1 MKFTALGALFLATIA
16 AAHAEVCPD
25 IAGTYGLSGS
35 GDLVN
40 DARRTLGIHPGAPDN
55 SAVRLEGDAQE
66 SLTVTVVRRG
76 KESPYLPVELK
87 NGVHY
92 LCKDGRLE
100 FTAALNSRR
109 PSEKGTYLGSSK
121 VRIGGKRDI
130 GLDIQ
135 ITFTGSQSSTLYSYD
150 SARVAVPIPFSGT
163 TLREQLH
170 WGASSLGD
178 LVEPPP
184 EPKEVQDVRA
194 LLDSKMLGAVTLFA
208 VRANGDSVLARLS
221 AHNKEEVAR
230 LEDQLR
236 AASIPYEMKGPRWVG
251 SGYYELELLVRPKGS
266 GAPVAKGPGLLR
278 VEQELTR
285 IHWPNVYVKKV
296 AAAGDG
302 YVATLDVQGSDSVEA
317 VILMFKRNT
326 TLFADIRPLKETPP
340 EAGSRT
346 RVVQIELRVR

>member
-1 MKFTALGALFLATIA
+1 MKLAALGALFLTIA

-25 IAGTYGLSGS
+25 IAGTYAMSGS
-35 GDLVN
+35 GDVVN

-55 SAVRLEGDAQE
+55 SAVRLEGNAQDGF
-66 SLTVTVVRRG
+66 TVSVVRRG

-92 LCKDGRLE
+92 LCRDGRLV
-100 FTAALNSRR
+100 FTAALRSRR
-109 PSEKGTYLGSSK
+109 PADKGMYEGTSK
-121 VRIGGKRDI
+121 VRIGGGGNR
-130 GLDIQ
+130 GLDID
-135 ITFTGSQSSTLYSYD
+135 ITFTGSQSSTIYSYD

-163 TLREQLH
+163 TLRDKLN
-170 WGASSLGD
+170 WGGSSAGD
-178 LVEPPP
+178 FIEPPP

-194 LLDSKMLGAVTLFA
+194 LLDSKVLGAVTLSA

-266 GAPVAKGPGLLR
+266 GAPVAKGPSLLR

-285 IHWPNVYVKKV
+285 IHWPNVDVRKV
-296 AAAGDG
+296 VAAGDG
-302 YVATLDVQGSDSVEA
+302 YVATLGVQGSDSVEA

-326 TLFADIRPLKETPP
+326 TLFADILPLSQTPP